1 MNERYYKWYS
11 PNLNRNT
18 EMLVF
23 GHSGYPVI
31 LFPTSMGSFYENKDM
46 GLIESARWYIEQGL
60 IQIYCPDS
68 IDKNSFYNKQI
79 HAVHRI
85 ENHDCYDKM
94 ICHEI
99 VEKVRHNAPSGKVAM
114 AGCSFGGYH
123 AANFAFRHPGYVS
136 HLFSMS
142 GIFNVKSYLDGFY
155 NDSVFYH
162 TPEDYLPGFND
173 YELWNMDIALGTSNW
188 DICFDANLKM
198 SKLLANKNMDH
209 WLDIRQDKQHD
220 WPLWKEMFP
229 HYLSRIKFI

>member
-1 MNERYYKWYS
+1 MKENYLKWYS
-11 PNLNRNT
+11 PNLNRDI

-31 LFPTSMGSFYENKDM
+31 LFPTSMGSFHENKDM
-46 GLIESARWYIEQGL
+46 GLIESARWYLEQGL

-68 IDKNSFYNKQI
+68 IDKDSFYNKQI
-79 HAVHRI
+79 HPVHRI
-85 ENHDCYDKM
+85 ENHDWYDKM

-99 VEKVRHNAPSGKVAM
+99 VEKVRQNTPSGKVVM
-114 AGCSFGGYH
+114 AGCSFGGFH

-142 GIFNVKSYLDGFY
+142 GIFNIKNYLDGFH
-155 NDSVFYH
+155 NDTVFYH
-162 TPEDYLPGFND
+162 TPDDYLQGLND
-173 YELWNMDIALGTSNW
+173 HELWNMDIALGTSNW

-198 SKLLANKNMDH
+198 SKLLAHKNMDH

-229 HYLSRIKFI
+229 HYLSRIKFN

>member
-1 MNERYYKWYS
+1 MQENYFKWYS
-11 PNLNRNT
+11 PNLSRDT

-23 GHSGYPVI
+23 GHAGYPVV
-31 LFPTSMGSFYENKDM
+31 LFPTSMGSFHENKDM
-46 GLIESARWYIEQGL
+46 GLIESASWYLEQGL

-68 IDKNSFYNKQI
+68 IDKDSFYNKQI
-79 HAVHRI
+79 HPVHRI
-85 ENHDCYDKM
+85 ENHNWYDKM
-94 ICHEI
+94 ICHEL
-99 VEKVRHNAPSGKVAM
+99 VEKIRHNTPSGKVVM

-123 AANFAFRHPGYVS
+123 ATNFAFRHPGYVS

-142 GIFNVKSYLDGFY
+142 GIFNIKSYLDGFH
-155 NDSVFYH
+155 NDTVFYH
-162 TPEDYLPGFND
+162 TPDDYLHGLND

-198 SKLLANKNMDH
+198 SKLLAQKNMEH

-229 HYLSRIKFI
+229 HYLSRIKFS